1 MSEPEQSYYEIALT
15 NRQAL
20 VAFGVLLAVVVVA
33 FGAGFWVARDPD
45 AVPPTADAEP
55 AGEVGQAPLRP
66 EPALE
71 KVARAAD
78 PSTTLA
84 EDVSGRA
91 VGRPTATAAEP
102 PATVPELEAEEPE
115 AALALAAEPEPIAAP
130 VAPSEAAPTP
140 AAAAP
145 TRPTTPN
152 PAAASPAAAPA
163 PAPGSV
169 VVQVLATGDRLK
181 AEGLVKRLEAAGY
194 AAFLSPAGSGAATTY
209 RVRIGPFANREA
221 ALPVQARVDRQFK
234 VESWITAP

>member
-45 AVPPTADAEP
+45 ARPPVADAEP
-55 AGEVGQAPLRP
+55 AGQVGQAPLRP

-130 VAPSEAAPTP
+130 VTPSEATPPP

-145 TRPTTPN
+145 ARPAPAP
-152 PAAASPAAAPA
+152 PAASPA

>member
-130 VAPSEAAPTP
+130 VAPSAAPPTP

-145 TRPTTPN
+145 TRPTPA
-152 PAAASPAAAPA
+152 PAAASPAAV
-163 PAPGSV
+163 APGSV

>member
-1 MSEPEQSYYEIALT
+1 MSEPEQSYYEVALT

-33 FGAGFWVARDPD
+33 FGAGFWVARDPH
-45 AVPPTADAEP
+45 ALPPAAEAEP
-55 AGEVGQAPLRP
+55 AGQVGQAPLRP
-66 EPALE
+66 EPTLE

-91 VGRPTATAAEP
+91 VGQPTATAAEP

-115 AALALAAEPEPIAAP
+115 AALALAAEPEPIAPP
-130 VAPSEAAPTP
+130 VAAPAPTSTAAPPARPTATP
-140 AAAAP
+140 AAAP
-145 TRPTTPN
+145 T
-152 PAAASPAAAPA
+152 

-169 VVQVLATGDRLK
+169 VVQVLATGDRVK